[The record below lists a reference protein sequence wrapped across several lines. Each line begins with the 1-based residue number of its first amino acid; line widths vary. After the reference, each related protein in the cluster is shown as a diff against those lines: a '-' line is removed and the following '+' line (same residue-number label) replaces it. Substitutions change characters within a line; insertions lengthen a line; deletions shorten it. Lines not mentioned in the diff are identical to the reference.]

1 MMSRKLFRRALALA
15 GAVGLCL
22 ACAAPAF
29 AEETEWEYLKQTR
42 VGTNYAHSIITRP
55 SVRPGR
61 PGRRPSPGKRKAV

>member
-29 AEETEWEYLKQTR
+29 AEIGR
-42 VGTNYAHSIITRP
+42 AH
-55 SVRPGR
+55 V
-61 PGRRPSPGKRKAV
+61 